1 MEALD
6 EADIRLISALRKN
19 SRATISEL
27 AEACGLS
34 RPTVKK
40 KLENLV
46 KMGIITRFTVK
57 LGACPRKRVNQ
68 LALLIK
74 CGDDMVEELAANNN
88 VDWIVRVMGD
98 RYLVKLTFCELED
111 LRKFTDEIQ
120 IKLDVLEFLPV
131 LGVIKDERRNIYPMF
146 DVEYRC
152 EMCNKITKNPVVLE
166 EDIKDHLFCSEECK
180 SKFPSERSAVSQTS

>member
-6 EADIRLISALRKN
+6 EADIRLIAALRKN

-68 LALLIK
+68 LVLLVR
-74 CGDDMVEELAANNN
+74 CSEDMVEELVDNNN

-98 RYLVKLTFCELED
+98 RYLIKLTFCELED

-120 IKLDVLEFLPV
+120 VKLDVLEFLPV

-152 EMCNKITKNPVVLE
+152 EMCGKATKNPVVLE
-166 EDIKDHLFCSEECK
+166 EGLRDHLFCGEECK
-180 SKFPSERSAVSQTS
+180 SRFVSEKSAAPQTA

>member
-1 MEALD
+1 MEVLD
-6 EADIRLISALRKN
+6 EADIRLIAALRKN

-46 KMGIITRFTVK
+46 KTGIITKFTIK
-57 LGACPRKRVNQ
+57 LGACPRKRLNQ

-74 CGDDMVEELAANNN
+74 CNEEMVEELVADNN

-98 RYLVKLTFCELED
+98 RYLVKLTFCDLED
-111 LRKFTDEIQ
+111 LRKFADEIQ
-120 IKLDVLEFLPV
+120 TKLDVLEFLPV

-146 DVEYRC
+146 DVEYKC
-152 EMCNKITKNPVVLE
+152 EMCGKITKNPVVLE
-166 EDIKDHLFCSEECK
+166 KGLKDHLFCSEECK
-180 SKFPSERSAVSQTS
+180 SKFLSERSAGSSEP

>member
-6 EADIRLISALRKN
+6 EADIRLIAALRKN

-46 KMGIITRFTVK
+46 KMGIIARFTVK
-57 LGACPRKRVNQ
+57 LGACPKKRVNQ
-68 LALLIK
+68 LALLIR
-74 CGDDMVEELAANNN
+74 CGHDMAEELALNNN
-88 VDWIVRVMGD
+88 VDWIVKVIGD

-111 LRKFTDEIQ
+111 LRTFADEIQ
-120 IKLDVLEFLPV
+120 TKLDILEFLPV
-131 LGVIKDERRNIYPMF
+131 LGVLKDERENIYPMF

-152 EMCNKITKNPVVLE
+152 EVCSKTTKKPVIVE
-166 EDIKDHLFCSEECK
+166 EGLKDHLFCSEECK
-180 SKFPSERSAVSQTS
+180 SKFLSERSAVSQIS